1 MRTENNRMISRR
13 AVLAGLV
20 LVPSLG
26 MAHGDHGPTRIGIE
40 AKVLRVR
47 KTVATMRFGMANTAS
62 TPIELRGLTVEGAK
76 VAPLAKPFEIGGFGV
91 GEIKVEMDFGETV
104 PDFITATLD
113 FGHHGKRSV
122 RVAR

>member
-1 MRTENNRMISRR
+1 MLSRR
-13 AVLAGLV
+13 AVLVGLV
-20 LVPSLG
+20 LVPGLS
-26 MAHGDHGPTRIGIE
+26 MAHGDHGPMRISIE

-47 KTVATMRFGMANTAS
+47 KGVATVRFSLANTAS

-91 GEIKVEMDFGETV
+91 GEIKVEMEFGGAV
-104 PDFITATLD
+104 PDLITATLD
-113 FGHHGKRSV
+113 FRHHGKRSV

>member
-1 MRTENNRMISRR
+1 MRTENYTMLSRR

-26 MAHGDHGPTRIGIE
+26 MAHGDHGPRRIGIE
-40 AKVLRVR
+40 AKVQRVR
-47 KTVATMRFGMANTAS
+47 KGVATVRFSLANTAS
-62 TPIELRGLTVEGAK
+62 TPMELRGLSAEGAK

-91 GEIKVEMDFGETV
+91 GEIKVEMDFGGAV
-104 PDFITATLD
+104 PDVITVTLD
-113 FGHHGKRSV
+113 FGHHGKRAV